1 MSENSEAKELRK
13 VLIVDDDEFL
23 VNMYTLKFQKKGIE
37 VVTAQKGGEGLNKL
51 REEGDVDVVLLDVI
65 MPDMD
70 GLEVLETIK
79 KEGLDENCAVIMLTN
94 QSTSKDI
101 EKAKELGVDR
111 YIIKAVSVPSEVV
124 EEVERV
130 FRYYDHSSGDSSE

>member
-1 MSENSEAKELRK
+1 MEENKEPKELQK
-13 VLIVDDDEFL
+13 VLIIDDDEFL
-23 VNMYTLKFQKKGIE
+23 INMYTLKFKKRGIE
-37 VVTAQKGGEGLNKL
+37 VVTAQKGAEGLNKL
-51 REEGDVDVVLLDVI
+51 REDKEVDAVLLDVI

-94 QSTSKDI
+94 QSTSQDI

-111 YIIKAVSVPSEVV
+111 YIIKATSVPSEVV

-130 FRYYDHSSGDSSE
+130 FNYYSGSAE